1 MSSIKKWQEI
11 RDEDLSAEIVDETL
25 EDIPDDVWVTAACAE
40 RVLNKPDVTQV
51 LVKTGLR
58 HSARAIESTKGSLV
72 SYKHVGEDGESKGS
86 PEQRLV
92 SYFQSHERERKLCIL
107 RQLLLER
114 LDRIQTYLAISNVW
128 KPGSLEEFSQPT
140 EEVEEDPW
148 ADPDDE
154 PPPAEEEEPEAP
166 FTFFDF
172 LTQPLVDSAIILA
185 SERRFRALEILL
197 SYHGASM
204 FPYRYAIL
212 NSIPLYVQPS
222 EYHDLLP
229 ANDYDTNVEVKR
241 PTQTW
246 RNKVDWVEQ
255 ADVVDALKI
264 SMTPEESTW
273 LDEAD
278 VGDDEEFPRERRD
291 DLLTSEQL
299 TTWYTTRVEAID
311 SQSGLM
317 DNALALLQHG
327 ASQGVPRLDELGE
340 DLLLLDR
347 LIYEAPTPSDPT
359 QQIDWTLHRWKAMQ
373 PAEILK
379 AYLAFST
386 SESIASDIRRLVL
399 PYLSVLEAQ
408 NERAKRVDPELSDR
422 LLYQYILQAP
432 LDLVVSIFE
441 SSRPDVPRPNR
452 IIRNDED
459 VARVALAYLYGLT
472 DIREWSLM
480 SRIFECQPDW
490 GEDRDD
496 DDEAY
501 ATLSSLSAFVTPS
514 ASRPRATSEELFVF
528 LKPLPASALSRLLDV
543 LDVHLEGGEILAKWR
558 AAAPLQ
564 WLLLSAEDQ
573 TQQRA
578 RAVMMSRRSERNAD
592 LLENEGQWRALI
604 DDMLKLTS
612 TGGEGIKSAF
622 ALLSKEEI
630 AKIFFSGVLSSG
642 EFGIA
647 KRIKGRGSVA
657 QYLTGPVVEEI
668 CLNVSRELYDNAPSG
683 NIHREEMKMA
693 YECLSVAAP
702 TARIQ
707 QEREFIEATSKIS
720 SFNVYTRP
728 GILITPLEIRLTKNR
743 LDLIA
748 RVLSS
753 TDDAYKHSNVI
764 MELAEKLGFRNDV
777 AAQVKILS
785 MLVEVAL
792 QYEDFVKADLTC
804 QQMVESAR
812 TLRAQ
817 QPTEATKSSAKEE
830 ALEVAW
836 RSCYQLGKQTEF
848 PDTVAKLRLLG
859 FALELCP
866 STNTLDILSA
876 WRRVETEDIE
886 ARKERVAARKEA
898 RMSGVS
904 QRRRQQLGSK
914 ASVAAAAAAGTL
926 LSSLKG
932 LSQGQDAAAQVLN
945 RVTANFPFSFGGSRR
960 SEESERGGPDF
971 GQLFSFGDNS
981 PGYRK
986 RDQVAAGAREALSKG
1001 MGWLLGGDEEE
1012 N

>member
-1 MSSIKKWQEI
+1 
-11 RDEDLSAEIVDETL
+11 
-25 EDIPDDVWVTAACAE
+25 
-40 RVLNKPDVTQV
+40 
-51 LVKTGLR
+51 
-58 HSARAIESTKGSLV
+58 
-72 SYKHVGEDGESKGS
+72 
-86 PEQRLV
+86 
-92 SYFQSHERERKLCIL
+92 
-107 RQLLLER
+107 
-114 LDRIQTYLAISNVW
+114 
-128 KPGSLEEFSQPT
+128 
-140 EEVEEDPW
+140 
-148 ADPDDE
+148 
-154 PPPAEEEEPEAP
+154 
-166 FTFFDF
+166 
-172 LTQPLVDSAIILA
+172 
-185 SERRFRALEILL
+185 RRFRALEILL
-197 SYHGASM
+197 SYHDTTL

-241 PTQTW
+241 SPKTW
-246 RNKVDWVEQ
+246 RDKIDWVEQ
-255 ADVVDALKI
+255 TDVLNALKT

-273 LDEAD
+273 LDEPDA
-278 VGDDEEFPRERRD
+278 VDDDEFPRERRD
-291 DLLTSEQL
+291 NLLTAEQL
-299 TTWYTTRVEAID
+299 TAWYTTRAEAID

-347 LIYEAPTPSDPT
+347 LIYEAPAPSEPS
-359 QQIDWTLHRWKAMQ
+359 QQTDWTLYRWKAME
-373 PAEILK
+373 PPDIIK

-386 SESIASDIRRLVL
+386 ADSITTDIRRLVL

-408 NERAKRVDPELSDR
+408 NERAKRADSQLPNR

-441 SSRPDVPRPNR
+441 SSRPDVPRSNR
-452 IIRNDED
+452 IIRDDED

-472 DIREWSLM
+472 DVREWSLM

-490 GEDRDD
+490 GEDRDE

-528 LKPLPASALSRLLDV
+528 LEPLPSSALSRLLDV
-543 LDVHLEGGEILAKWR
+543 LDAHLEGGEILAKWR

-564 WLLLSAEDQ
+564 WFLLSAEDQ

-578 RAVMMSRRSERNAD
+578 RAVMMSRRTERNTD
-592 LLENEGQWRALI
+592 LLENESHWRALI

-612 TGGEGIKSAF
+612 TGSEGIKSAF

-630 AKIFFSGVLSSG
+630 AKIFFSGILSSG
-642 EFGIA
+642 
-647 KRIKGRGSVA
+647 V

-683 NIHREEMKMA
+683 NIHREEMRMA

-702 TARIQ
+702 TPRIQ

-720 SFNVYTRP
+720 SFSVYIRP

-764 MELAEKLGFRNDV
+764 MELAEKLGYRNDI

-792 QYEDFVKADLTC
+792 QHEDFVKADLTC

-817 QPTEATKSSAKEE
+817 QTVGSTEISTKEE

-886 ARKERVAARKEA
+886 ARKERVAARKAA

-904 QRRRQQLGSK
+904 QQRRQQLGSK

-945 RVTANFPFSFGGSRR
+945 RVTANFPFSFGGSLGAGEARSSSREGRR
-960 SEESERGGPDF
+960 SEESERGDRDF
-971 GQLFSFGDNS
+971 GQLFSFGDGS

-986 RDQVAAGAREALSKG
+986 RDQVAAGARQALTKG

-1012 N
+1012 EN